1 MHAEPH
7 LKRLLAADGKCFDVA
22 IEHGFFLIERTF
34 LNGLKR

>member
-7 LKRLLAADGKCFDVA
+7 LKRLLAADGKCFDIA
-22 IEHGFFLIERTF
+22 IEHGFFNERTF